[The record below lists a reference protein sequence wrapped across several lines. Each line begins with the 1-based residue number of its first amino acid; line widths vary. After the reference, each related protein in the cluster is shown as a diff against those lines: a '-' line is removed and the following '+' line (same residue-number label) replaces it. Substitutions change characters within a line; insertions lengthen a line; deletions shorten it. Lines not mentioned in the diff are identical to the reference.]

1 MNILER
7 ASLLL
12 KNLFDEETASHM
24 LEVHEQPITSDDE
37 TAAVGND
44 SPRDTSTKNTSLSAD
59 DLKFIEDLNATIQRF
74 IPDPNL
80 DVEQLARE
88 MAMSHTIFYQRVR
101 RVIGITPCNL
111 IKNARMN
118 HARDLLTNTSA
129 SIAEVADQCGFPN
142 WRYFSTVYKKH
153 WGHSPSK
160 EGTDNADYPRRGLH
174 PQKNE
179 G

>member
-1 MNILER
+1 MI
-7 ASLLL
+7 L
-12 KNLFDEETASHM
+12 KNLFDEENVKRT
-24 LEVHEQPITSDDE
+24 HEEQELPILPHDEPANEDCPPATSEE
-37 TAAVGND
+37 TPV
-44 SPRDTSTKNTSLSAD
+44 LSAD
-59 DLKFIEDLNATIQRF
+59 DLKFIEDLNATILRL
-74 IPDPNL
+74 ISDPDL
-80 DVEQLARE
+80 DVERLARD

-118 HARDLLTNTSA
+118 RARDLLINTSA

-160 EGTDNADYPRRGLH
+160 EGAPNTYRSIRGLH
-174 PQKNE
+174 TNASTGREDRIK
-179 G
+179 